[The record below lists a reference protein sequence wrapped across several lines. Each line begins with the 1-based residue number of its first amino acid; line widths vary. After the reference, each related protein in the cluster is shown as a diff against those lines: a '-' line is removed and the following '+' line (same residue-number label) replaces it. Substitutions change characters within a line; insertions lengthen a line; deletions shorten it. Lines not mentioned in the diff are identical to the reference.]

1 MSEAPVRQPTIY
13 DVASSA
19 GVAASTVSRA
29 FSRPGRVSART
40 AARVREVAAELG
52 YRVTPLTGGP
62 AAGRTAT
69 VALIVSD
76 VTNPVYFGL
85 ARGVEAAAATFGYT
99 VVLASTQESEE
110 LERTILE
117 RTLSTV
123 DGVVLASSRLP
134 DRTIRTMA
142 KERAL
147 VVLNRVVPGVRCIV
161 PDASAGIREAVDHL
175 GGHGHRAVTYLAGP
189 ASSWA
194 DGQRWR
200 SLADLAAKCGL
211 KVNRIGP
218 FEPTTAGGLAATAE
232 VLRRAPTAVL
242 AYNDLLAIGLL
253 AGLAAAG
260 VRVPDELS
268 VVGFDDI
275 FCAEFCSP
283 PLTTVAAPLREM
295 GAEAF
300 LELHRQMQGMPMRP
314 HPVASVPTRL
324 VVRRSTANPGRT
336 EECRGDADP

>member
-1 MSEAPVRQPTIY
+1 MIDNLGVGMSEAPVRQPTIY

-62 AAGRTAT
+62 VAGRTAT

-76 VTNPVYFGL
+76 VANPVYFGL
-85 ARGVEAAAATFGYT
+85 ARGVEAAAMASGYT
-99 VVLASTQESEE
+99 VVLASTQESED

-134 DRTIRTMA
+134 DRTIRTMV

-161 PDASAGIREAVDHL
+161 PDAQAGIREVVNRL

-200 SLADLAAKCGL
+200 SLADLAKS
-211 KVNRIGP
+211 
-218 FEPTTAGGLAATAE
+218 
-232 VLRRAPTAVL
+232 AVS
-242 AYNDLLAIGLL
+242 
-253 AGLAAAG
+253 
-260 VRVPDELS
+260 R
-268 VVGFDDI
+268 
-275 FCAEFCSP
+275 
-283 PLTTVAAPLREM
+283 
-295 GAEAF
+295 
-300 LELHRQMQGMPMRP
+300 
-314 HPVASVPTRL
+314 
-324 VVRRSTANPGRT
+324 
-336 EECRGDADP
+336 